1 MFYIISAIIFLLGL
15 IGCLAI
21 IGRKFAL
28 LANIDVAEIQAE
40 KNALLKQQI
49 IASQLKRRFG
59 NAGLFFTKV
68 IKPLSRLLRNGFDW
82 IYDSLNAWQR
92 SQANKQAILGQEIEK
107 RIDALLF
114 EAEELVK
121 DDRLDAAEKKY
132 IEIIGLDATN
142 FRAFRDLSDVYYK
155 NQNLNE
161 ARQTLEHALRLR
173 RKSAADPHIENAEIP
188 KNDLELAQAHF
199 LLAAIHEGQE
209 DYGRAILQ
217 IKKALKI
224 EPNSPRYLDRLIEVS
239 ILKKDKIAALD
250 ALKKLEMANPENQK
264 LANFR
269 ERILSL

>member
-1 MFYIISAIIFLLGL
+1 MFYIIAAAIFVAGL
-15 IGCLAI
+15 IGALAI
-21 IGRKFAL
+21 VGRKFAL
-28 LANIDVAEIQAE
+28 LANIDVDEIQAE
-40 KNALLKQQI
+40 KNAQLKQQI

-59 NAGLFFTKV
+59 HAGLFVTKIV
-68 IKPLSRLLRNGFDW
+68 KPLSRLLRNGFDW

-92 SQANKQAILGQEIEK
+92 AQANKQAVLSQEIDK

-121 DDRLDAAEKKY
+121 NDRLEAAEKKY

-142 FRAFRDLSDVYYK
+142 FRAFRDLSDVYFRK
-155 NQNLNE
+155 QSLNE

-173 RKSAADPHIENAEIP
+173 RKSAADPKGEQAEIP
-188 KNDLELAQAHF
+188 KHDLELAQAHF
-199 LLAAIHEGQE
+199 LLAAIYEAQE
-209 DYGRAILQ
+209 DYTRASLQ
-217 IKKALKI
+217 LKKALKI
-224 EPNSPRYLDRLIEVS
+224 EANSPRYLDRLIEVS